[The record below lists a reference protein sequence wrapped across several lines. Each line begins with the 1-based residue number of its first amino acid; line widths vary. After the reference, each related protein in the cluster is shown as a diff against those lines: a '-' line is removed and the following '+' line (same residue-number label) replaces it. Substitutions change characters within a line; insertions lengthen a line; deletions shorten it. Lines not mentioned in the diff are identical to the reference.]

1 MQIRTWFGIFTIEN
15 DTIIDAEIFPKDLAA
30 ITERLLHEQLLLR
43 GNFAGIDL
51 CDLAIKYGF
60 AGSKNEY
67 NSMLHELNIMLAK
80 KQVARTLTTD
90 RKIIAAV
97 EALDDIN
104 ETSNILSE
112 RLREW
117 HILNYQDTNLK
128 GEELAQKILKDEEQ
142 QNPDLEIMQ
151 SFSSSLIGSYAAR
164 ESIEEYLKVY
174 MPLVA
179 PNLTGITGHILGARL
194 LSLAGSLEKLAFMP
208 SSTIQ
213 VIGASNALFKHLKGK
228 APSPKHGVIF
238 RHPLINTAPL
248 RQRGKIARI
257 IASKISI
264 AAKIDLYSGEL
275 KEDLA
280 DEMKK
285 KVDAVRK
292 RTSKKKK
299 SRNAGYYYPSP
310 RYSNL

>member
-15 DTIIDAEIFPKDLAA
+15 NTIVDAEIFPKDLAA

-43 GNFAGIDL
+43 GNVSGEDL
-51 CDLAIKYGF
+51 CDLAVRYGF

-67 NSMLHELNIMLAK
+67 NSMLHELNIMLATQ
-80 KQVARTLTTD
+80 QVARTLTPD

-112 RLREW
+112 RLSEW
-117 HILNYQDTNLK
+117 YILNYQNTNLK
-128 GEELAQKILKDEEQ
+128 GKELALKILKDEEQ

-151 SFSSSLIGSYAAR
+151 SFSSTLIGTYAAR
-164 ESIEEYLKVY
+164 ERIEEYLKEN
-174 MPLVA
+174 MALAA
-179 PNLTGITGHILGARL
+179 PNLTGIAGHILGARL
-194 LSLAGSLEKLAFMP
+194 LSMAGSLEKLAFMP

-213 VIGASNALFKHLKGK
+213 VMGASNALFKHLKGK

-238 RHPLINTAPL
+238 RHPFVNTAPL

-257 IASKISI
+257 IASKISL

-275 KEDLA
+275 REDIA

-285 KVDAVRK
+285 KVEAVRK

-299 SRNAGYYYPSP
+299 RRNAGY
-310 RYSNL
+310 